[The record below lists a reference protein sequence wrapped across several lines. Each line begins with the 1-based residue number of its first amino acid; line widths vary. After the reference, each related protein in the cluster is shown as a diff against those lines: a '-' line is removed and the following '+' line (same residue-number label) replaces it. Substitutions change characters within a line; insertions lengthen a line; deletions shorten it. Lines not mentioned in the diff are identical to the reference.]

1 MQQLY
6 FWLTNRYFLI
16 FLIIC
21 NLLGTLYGYYWYL
34 GQLEHTRWYFMP
46 FVPDSPTASLFLCT
60 ALFFI
65 VLKKHSGLFEA
76 LAFVTLIKYGVWA
89 VVMNIFTFIEMGE
102 VTATGLMLCVSH
114 GIMAIEAFLF
124 LPFFKIK
131 KWHILATLIWVFHND
146 VIDYVYMQYP
156 VYSML
161 ETYIR
166 HIGYFAFWLT
176 VIPIVILWRKFVGMN
191 YLT

>member
-6 FWLTNRYFLI
+6 FWLSNKYVLI
-16 FLIIC
+16 FLIIS

-34 GQLEHTRWYFMP
+34 GQLKETQWYFMP
-46 FVPDSPTASLFLCT
+46 FVPDSPTASLFLVI
-60 ALFFI
+60 ALI
-65 VLKKHSGLFEA
+65 YILLGRHSGLFEA

-89 VVMNIFTFIEMGE
+89 VAMNIFAFIELGE
-102 VTATGLMLCVSH
+102 VTEIGLMLCISH
-114 GIMAIEAFLF
+114 GIMAIEALLF

-146 VIDYVYMQYP
+146 VVDYVYMQYP

-161 ETYIR
+161 SQYIR

-176 VIPIVILWRKFVGMN
+176 VIPVVMLWYCFIDHK

>member
-6 FWLTNRYFLI
+6 FWLTNRYFLA
-16 FLIIC
+16 FLIIA
-21 NLLGTLYGYYWYL
+21 NLLGTLYGYYWYM

-46 FVPDSPTASLFLCT
+46 FVPDSPTASLFLVI
-60 ALFFI
+60 ALI
-65 VLKKHSGLFEA
+65 LMVLGRHSGLFEA

-89 VVMNIFTFIEMGE
+89 VVMNIFTFIALGE
-102 VTATGLMLCVSH
+102 VTGIGLMLCFSH

-131 KWHILATLIWVFHND
+131 KWHILVTLIWVFHND

-161 ETYIR
+161 EQYIR

-176 VIPIVILWRKFVGMN
+176 VIPLVILWQKFINMKH
-191 YLT
+191 LT